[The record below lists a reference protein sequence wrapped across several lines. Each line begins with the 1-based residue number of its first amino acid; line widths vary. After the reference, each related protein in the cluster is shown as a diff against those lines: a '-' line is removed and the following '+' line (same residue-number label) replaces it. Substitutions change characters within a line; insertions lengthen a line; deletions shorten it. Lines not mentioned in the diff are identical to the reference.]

1 MLWAVDLQV
10 PTAKGSLDKGA
21 MVRSLWVLGVLHRPE
36 VAAGDTHQAG
46 GNPLG
51 LLKLQN
57 GVEQVDVEFFL
68 GRRTEGF
75 KDGVE
80 CMGPLEEAMGDERP
94 GRLKGHQ
101 HVS

>member
-1 MLWAVDLQV
+1 MFWAVDLQV
-10 PTAKGSLDKGA
+10 PTAKGSLDEGA
-21 MVRSLWVLGVLHRPE
+21 MVRSVRILGVLHRPE
-36 VAAGDTHQAG
+36 VPAGDTHQAG
-46 GNPLG
+46 GDLLG

-57 GVEQVDVEFFL
+57 GVKQVDVEFFL
-68 GRRTEGF
+68 GGRTEGF

-80 CMGPLEEAMGDERP
+80 CMGPLDEAMGDERP